1 MFQRYENRRCSFV
14 TYFESLQFIIAV
26 GENPEDDIYDDNDVI
41 S

>member
-1 MFQRYENRRCSFV
+1 M

-26 GENPEDDIYDDNDVI
+26 GENPKDDIYDDDDVM